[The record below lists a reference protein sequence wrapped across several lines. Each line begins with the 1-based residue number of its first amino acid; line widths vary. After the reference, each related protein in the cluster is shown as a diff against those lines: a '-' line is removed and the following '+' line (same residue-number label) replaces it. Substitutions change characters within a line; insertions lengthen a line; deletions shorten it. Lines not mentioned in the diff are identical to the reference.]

1 MQYLKGNVLRIVNM
15 EQRAEFLKK
24 LNGLLALAK
33 EQGNQITIDAVKLYF
48 AEADLKE
55 QQMELVFDY
64 LLSQKVVVKGYLKV
78 PKAELSGAEESIEGR
93 ARYSEEERIYLTE
106 YEEDLK
112 AFPKSDAE
120 EEKEICRKVLQG
132 DQRAK
137 QRLTEIY
144 LSKVVEIAEEMY
156 QPGIFL
162 GDLIQEGNLGL
173 VLGMDM
179 LIEDGDINKILTE
192 QIRQSMQM
200 FIEESSELQSRDK
213 KMVEQV
219 QFLDESITKL
229 TEELGRK
236 VTIDELSVYMGMT
249 EDEINDILRLTGEEP
264 GEEHD
269 HHGHTH
275 EEEEEA

>member
-1 MQYLKGNVLRIVNM
+1 MQYIRRNVLRMVNM

-24 LNGLLALAK
+24 LNGLVALAK
-33 EQGNQITIDAVKLYF
+33 EHGNQITIDEVKAYF

-55 QQMELVFDY
+55 EQMELVFDY
-64 LLSQKVVVKGYLKV
+64 LLSQKVVVKGYFKMS
-78 PKAELSGAEESIEGR
+78 KEELSGAEEPIEGR
-93 ARYSEEERIYLTE
+93 ARYSEEERIYLAE

-112 AFPKSDAE
+112 AFLKLDVQ
-120 EEKEICRKVLQG
+120 EEKEICYKVLQG

-179 LIEDGDINKILTE
+179 LTANEDIDKTLTE

-219 QFLDESITKL
+219 QLLDESITKL
-229 TEELGRK
+229 TEEMGRK
-236 VTIDELSVYMGMT
+236 VTIDELAVYMGMT
-249 EDEINDILRLTGEEP
+249 EDEINDILRLTGEE
-264 GEEHD
+264 
-269 HHGHTH
+269 
-275 EEEEEA
+275 EEA